1 MATAAY
7 LSADATVS
15 AHRASAVTTS
25 NSTIY
30 EQPTRALY
38 IGGAGN
44 LTVDM
49 ADGGSS
55 VLFVGVPAGTLLPI
69 QVTRIYATATTATS
83 IVALY

>member
-15 AHRASAVTTS
+15 AHRASAITTS
-25 NSTIY
+25 DSTVF

-38 IGGAGN
+38 IGAAGN

-55 VLFVGVPAGTLLPI
+55 VLFVGVQGGTLLPI
-69 QVTRIYATATTATS
+69 QVTRIYATGTTATS